1 MKKRIYVVTMTL
13 IAALSMTACTTG
25 KNSQTKNDK
34 KQTSEDKKENDN
46 QYSPIV
52 AKDVKVKDS
61 EYPYLIKVNKAKN
74 CITVYTLDK
83 DDEYTVPERAILCSV
98 RKRRCS

>member
-34 KQTSEDKKENDN
+34 KQTSEDKKENDD
-46 QYSPIV
+46 PI
-52 AKDVKVKDS
+52 
-61 EYPYLIKVNKAKN
+61 L
-74 CITVYTLDK
+74 L
-83 DDEYTVPERAILCSV
+83 L
-98 RKRRCS
+98 